1 MANKR
6 FDQEL
11 FDRLRNSGLRK
22 QTAQT
27 VTDALG
33 AGRAVGGRSE
43 KAVRG
48 LIGDLRSLADE
59 LEDRV
64 TGRSTKRKQAAQ
76 KAARTRASAAR
87 KRSASAK
94 KAAATRKRT
103 TTKAKA
109 KAKA

>member
-33 AGRAVGGRSE
+33 AGRAAGGRGE

-48 LIGDLRSLADE
+48 LITDLRNLADD

-64 TGRSTKRKQAAQ
+64 TGGSKKRKQAAQ
-76 KAARTRASAAR
+76 KAARTRAASAR
-87 KRSASAK
+87 KRSAAAK
-94 KAAATRKRT
+94 KGAATRKRT
-103 TTKAKA
+103 TKAKA
-109 KAKA
+109 KA